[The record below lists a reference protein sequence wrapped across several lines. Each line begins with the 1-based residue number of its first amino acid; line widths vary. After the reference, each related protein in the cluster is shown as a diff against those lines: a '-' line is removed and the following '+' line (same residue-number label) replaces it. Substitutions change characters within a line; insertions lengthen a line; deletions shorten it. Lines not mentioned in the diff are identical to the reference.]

1 MLSREEKNKK
11 QEEKLGLEQKK
22 EKNKKRIL
30 NCMKFFIILFVLI
43 LSLFCYM
50 RYVST
55 TGLIIKEYRVV
66 DSALPS
72 HFHGLKIIH
81 FSDMH
86 YNSTFYKEDLEK
98 MIKEI
103 NQLKPD
109 IVIFTGDLTDQDTKI
124 TNQDIT
130 ILTEQLNKINAT
142 LGVYAI
148 RGNHDYSTNTFDIV
162 FTNTKFKILDNNYD
176 LIYSNGTTPLLILG
190 FGSKLQNDLNI
201 EQALTLKEE
210 QQLFTL
216 GVFHEPDIIDDILPN
231 HTINLAL
238 AGHSHN
244 GQIRLPKIGSI
255 MTIEGSKKYP
265 NEYYQINS
273 TKLYISGGLGTSVV
287 KLRFFNRP
295 SINFYRVV
303 EK

>member
-11 QEEKLGLEQKK
+11 QEKKLELEQKK
-22 EKNKKRIL
+22 EKNKKRIIK
-30 NCMKFFIILFVLI
+30 CIKFFIILFVLI

-50 RYVST
+50 RYIST
-55 TGLIIKEYRVV
+55 TGLIVKEYRVV
-66 DSALPS
+66 DSTLPE

-86 YNSTFYKEDLEK
+86 YNSTFYKEELEK
-98 MIKEI
+98 MVKEI

-109 IVIFTGDLTDQDTKI
+109 IVIFTGDLTDQDTEI
-124 TNQDIT
+124 NNQDID

-142 LGVYAI
+142 LGLYAV

-176 LIYSNGTTPLLILG
+176 LIYRKGTTPLLVLG

-216 GVFHEPDIIDDILPN
+216 GIFHEPDIIDEILPK
-231 HTINLAL
+231 HPINLAL

-255 MTIEGSKKYP
+255 MTVEGAKKYP
-265 NEYYQINS
+265 NEYYKIDS
-273 TKLYISGGLGTSVV
+273 TDLYVSSGLGTSII

>member
-11 QEEKLGLEQKK
+11 KEEKLELEEKK
-22 EKNKKRIL
+22 EKNKIKIFK
-30 NCMKFFIILFVLI
+30 CIKFFIILFILI

-55 TGLIIKEYRVV
+55 TGLIVKEYRVV
-66 DSALPS
+66 DSTLPEN
-72 HFHGLKIIH
+72 FHGLKIIH

-86 YNSTFYKEDLEK
+86 YNSTFYQKDLERMVK
-98 MIKEI
+98 KI

-109 IVIFTGDLTDQDTKI
+109 IVIFTGDLTDQDTEI
-124 TNQDIT
+124 TNQDMNI
-130 ILTEQLNKINAT
+130 ITEQLNQIKAT
-142 LGVYAI
+142 LGLYAV

-176 LIYSNGTTPLLILG
+176 LIYSKGTTPLLVLG

-201 EQALTLKEE
+201 EQALVLKEE
-210 QQLFTL
+210 TELFTL
-216 GVFHEPDIIDDILPN
+216 GIFHEPDMVDDILPN
-231 HTINLAL
+231 HHINLAL

-265 NEYYQINS
+265 NEYYKINS
-273 TKLYISGGLGTSVV
+273 TNLYVSGGLGTSII